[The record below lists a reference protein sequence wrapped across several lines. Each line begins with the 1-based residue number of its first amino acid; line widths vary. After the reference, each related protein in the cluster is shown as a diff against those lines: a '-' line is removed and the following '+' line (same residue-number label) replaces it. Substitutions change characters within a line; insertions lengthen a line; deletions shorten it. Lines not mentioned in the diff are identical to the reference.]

1 MAIRIT
7 KNGKA
12 LPSPTD
18 AKDIPLKIWDAI
30 GKPQAALAKG
40 GDQK

>member
-7 KNGKA
+7 KEGKA
-12 LPSPTD
+12 LPAPTD

-30 GKPQAALAKG
+30 NAPQAALTKG
-40 GDQK
+40 GSK